1 MERTLLGST
10 ASNLNGNL
18 GSAWNSFR
26 GKASP
31 QPIRTMIGQ
40 AYGAWSLKDLF
51 NTGKN
56 VVQLYDVSASPTAR
70 DFTATELTDGT
81 YTSWVSGTAY
91 VAKLYDQLGSIDLA
105 NTSNGL
111 TTPFY
116 DASDN
121 TVQLDRSGYFGNPR
135 GMNSSSSN
143 DIENNF
149 GGNNIGD
156 GVTFFAN
163 VRSNTGT
170 NQFGNQPYF
179 GVIDNAP
186 TQPANQRSKSI
197 YLDASSGIG
206 GRMKDQGYTEFV
218 TTYDNALTS
227 SLQNYTVTMFRSPT
241 IANTVTFELYRAGVK
256 EKTTNTNTMDNGALR
271 VRTLTFGNGRGN
283 SNILLAYNRRLSEL
297 EVAKLE
303 REIKA
308 V

>member
-51 NTGKN
+51 KTGKN
-56 VVQLYDVSASPTAR
+56 VVQLYDASASPTAR

-91 VAKLYDQLGSIDLA
+91 VAKLYDQLGSNDLA

-111 TTPFY
+111 TTPIY

-121 TVQLDRSGYFGNPR
+121 TVKTDKGGIYGTYR
-135 GMNSSSSN
+135 GMSGSST
-143 DIENNF
+143 DAIENNF

-170 NQFGNQPYF
+170 NQVGNQPYW

-186 TQPANQRSKSI
+186 ASAEFQRSKA
-197 YLDASSGIG
+197 LHLNASNGIG
-206 GRMKDQGYTEFV
+206 GRVKDQGYTEFV

-227 SLQNYTVTMFRSPT
+227 SLQNYTVTIFRNPT
-241 IANTVTFELYRAGVK
+241 IADTVTFELYRAGVK
-256 EKTTNTNTMDNGALR
+256 EKTTNTDTLDNGTLR
-271 VRTLTFGNGRGN
+271 VRSFNFGNGRGN
-283 SNILLAYNRRLSEL
+283 ANILLAYNRRLSEL